1 MWGKKS
7 KKSSLIPNLF
17 YSLTKKVISIN
28 YLLTDADTYFGTTS
42 DFGSNVLV
50 SAILQLEGTH
60 HGVMAH
66 DSCTF
71 NNNEALIV
79 THSFPS
85 KWESSRCRGGTGKG
99 KIAIKHA
106 DLYTTKK
113 KWKRNGTMML
123 NIFTS
128 CSSVCCSTAS
138 PNLLEVLQLVTP
150 QLFLTSWKC
159 YSWLPP
165 NFQPDESATVGYSTV
180 SPNQV

>member
-7 KKSSLIPNLF
+7 TLIPNLF

-66 DSCTF
+66 NSCTYN
-71 NNNEALIV
+71 NNNEACNTQIPIQMREFTV
-79 THSFPS
+79 QG
-85 KWESSRCRGGTGKG
+85 WYGEGK
-99 KIAIKHA
+99 AIKHA
-106 DLYTTKK
+106 DLHTTKK
-113 KWKRNGTMML
+113 EWKRNGTMML

-150 QLFLTSWKC
+150 QLFLTSWKS
-159 YSWLPP
+159 YSWLPHS
-165 NFQPDESATVGYSTV
+165 FS
-180 SPNQV
+180 